1 MNHTIT
7 PIEADLPTVLLKEW
21 NDNGF
26 VSEREVSKYHDLDP
40 SKYHDLD
47 PTHIRVRTLPDG
59 YEGVYH
65 RGELPPGTALHS
77 AMLIVLKKS

>member
-1 MNHTIT
+1 MEHSIT

-26 VSEREVSKYHDLDP
+26 VSEREV

>member
-1 MNHTIT
+1 MEHTIT

-21 NDNGF
+21 NDKGF
-26 VSEREVSKYHDLDP
+26 VSEREVSKYHALAP
-40 SKYHDLD
+40 S
-47 PTHIRVRTLPDG
+47 HIRVRTLPDG

-65 RGELPPGTALHS
+65 RGELPLGTALHS

>member
-1 MNHTIT
+1 MEHSIT

-21 NDNGF
+21 NDKGF
-26 VSEREVSKYHDLDP
+26 VSEREVSKYHAM
-40 SKYHDLD
+40 D
-47 PTHIRVRTLPDG
+47 PTHIRVRTMPDG

-65 RGELPPGTALHS
+65 RGELPPGTSLHS